1 MNAAMKRTRLI
12 TYLADVDDK
21 KVNALYTLLEE
32 NINDINT
39 EPAFTESQLEILDER
54 RASFLSGKDK
64 GIDWQTMHNN
74 VRKKRKTA

>member
-1 MNAAMKRTRLI
+1 MNAAMKRSRLI

-32 NINDINT
+32 NINDTNT

-54 RASFLSGKDK
+54 RTSFLNGTDK

-74 VRKKRKTA
+74 IRKKRKTA